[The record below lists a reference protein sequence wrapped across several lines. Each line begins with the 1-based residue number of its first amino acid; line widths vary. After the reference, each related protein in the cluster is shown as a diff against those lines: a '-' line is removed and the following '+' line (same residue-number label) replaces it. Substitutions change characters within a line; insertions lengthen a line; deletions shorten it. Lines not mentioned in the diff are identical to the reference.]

1 MRQDATLFSKRFHN
15 LGVPF
20 LFSLSIIR
28 DSSIVGMFVEQL
40 ESNPNF
46 VPLHKPAATFCE
58 PLSSLTRVMSTF
70 RVFPELANNLKN
82 VSPLVSLSQRLR
94 EHMMDIL
101 VPPHSFDPFPNL
113 RTLSLSRGWT
123 KFTSNDI
130 AYDALPRLKA
140 LKMVDCET
148 PRD

>member
-1 MRQDATLFSKRFHN
+1 MRQDATLSSKRFHN

-28 DSSIVGMFVEQL
+28 DSSI
-40 ESNPNF
+40 
-46 VPLHKPAATFCE
+46 HKPAATFCE